1 MPVTCTANTGLFTR
15 FEQSWF
21 SAAETV
27 CEQGGRYMI
36 VYRSVLVEDT
46 DVMFTDVADMLR
58 AATLV
63 VSDTVD
69 DDNMM
74 FGRAVW
80 QLWEL

>member
-1 MPVTCTANTGLFTR
+1 
-15 FEQSWF
+15 
-21 SAAETV
+21 
-27 CEQGGRYMI
+27 MI

>member
-15 FEQSWF
+15 FEQCWF
-21 SAAETV
+21 SAVETV
-27 CEQGGRYMI
+27 REQGGRYMI